1 MNERARL
8 TVRNEPRGRETRM
21 RRGGQ
26 TEGDGSVSSRAGCC
40 IGQVRVACDSWPVAR
55 VAPAMERAPARR

>member
-1 MNERARL
+1 
-8 TVRNEPRGRETRM
+8 M
-21 RRGGQ
+21 RKGEGE

-55 VAPAMERAPARR
+55 VVPTDGERPVAPAKR